1 MRVRRAGKCCVSAG
15 AAGSCLTPAANFKH
29 IKASEGFAKDLN
41 FDERRE
47 KETNVNSRRPIIALA
62 CLGAIVIGVLTFV
75 PYSLTMVREAGRDV
89 AHAVQSTLGREPPPA
104 FEAELRQ
111 PIVPQYD
118 VALWYGA
125 RGEEPER
132 HGVLIQTLDGTRVFA
147 SHNADTTFNPASLAK
162 LTVTLYALKRLGPDY
177 RFTTRVY
184 TDGKPDKSRVLDGNL
199 YLAGNDP
206 SFGDASA
213 NLIAK
218 ELRARGIERVKGKI
232 LAAPGFSFNF
242 NERAEESAEFAARV
256 MRLRQAGTGMQEPQG
271 DPLFALSSNPLREIL
286 LYMNAHSNN
295 FVADRLGA
303 FLGGPQEIVRFLVEE
318 LKLPPEQISLET
330 ASGLYNNRMTPRGV
344 LVVIKAL
351 VEEAARHGLKP
362 EDLLPVVGC
371 DWGTVRRRM
380 EGTGFECSLVGKTGT
395 LTTTDGGMSN
405 LAGIVF
411 TKDSEP
417 ILFAILAQGNR
428 IWEHKQMADQLL
440 AETISGHQPSPLLQT
455 GARRQLLPPD
465 SLIVSSGQSAVS
477 TEPLAQPRSGGR

>member
-1 MRVRRAGKCCVSAG
+1 M
-15 AAGSCLTPAANFKH
+15 
-29 IKASEGFAKDLN
+29 
-41 FDERRE
+41 
-47 KETNVNSRRPIIALA
+47 NSRRPIIALA
-62 CLGAIVIGVLTFV
+62 CIGAIIICVLTFV
-75 PYSLTMVREAGRDV
+75 PYSLTMVKQAGRDV
-89 AHAVQSTLGREPPPA
+89 AAAVQTSLGREQAASPA
-104 FEAELRQ
+104 FEAEMRQ

-118 VALWYGA
+118 VALWYSG

-132 HGVLIQTLDGTRVFA
+132 HGVLIETLDGKRVLA

-162 LTVTLYALKRLGPDY
+162 LTVTLVALKRLGPDY
-177 RFTTRVY
+177 RFQTRVY
-184 TDGKPDKSRVLDGNL
+184 ADGKVDSSKVLDGNL

-213 NLIAK
+213 NAIAK

-256 MRLRQAGTGMQEPQG
+256 MQMKQAGTGMEEPKG
-271 DPLFALSSNPLREIL
+271 DPLFTLSSNPLREIL

-303 FLGGPQEIVRFLVEE
+303 FLGGPQEVVRVLVTE
-318 LKLPPEQISLET
+318 LKLPPEQVSLET
-330 ASGLYNNRMTPRGV
+330 TSGLYNNRMTPRGV
-344 LVVIKAL
+344 VTVIKAL
-351 VEEAARHGLKP
+351 LEEAARHGLKA

-405 LAGIVF
+405 LAGIVY
-411 TKDSEP
+411 TRDGEP

-440 AETISGHQPSPLLQT
+440 SETLNGHEPAPLLTT
-455 GARRQLLPPD
+455 GTHRQLLPPGN
-465 SLIVSSGQSAVS
+465 LQVSGQPSAVS
-477 TEPLAQPRSGGR
+477 RQP

>member
-1 MRVRRAGKCCVSAG
+1 M
-15 AAGSCLTPAANFKH
+15 
-29 IKASEGFAKDLN
+29 
-41 FDERRE
+41 
-47 KETNVNSRRPIIALA
+47 NSRRPIIALIA
-62 CLGAIVIGVLTFV
+62 LGAIIIAVLTFV
-75 PYSLTMVREAGRDV
+75 PYSLTMVRQAGQGV
-89 AHAVQSTLGREPPPA
+89 ANAVQTSLGREPQPA
-104 FEAELRQ
+104 FEAEMRK
-111 PIVPQYD
+111 PSVPQFD

-132 HGVLIQTLDGTRVFA
+132 HGVLIQTLDGGRVFA
-147 SHNADTTFNPASLAK
+147 SHNADTLFNPASLVK
-162 LTVTLYALKRLGPDY
+162 LTTTLIALKKLGPDY
-177 RFTTRVY
+177 RFVTRVFA
-184 TDGKPDKSRVLDGNL
+184 DGKLDASGTLDGDL

-206 SFGDASA
+206 TFGDTSA

-218 ELRARGIERVKGKI
+218 ELRARGINRVRGKI

-242 NERAEESAEFAARV
+242 NERAEDSAEYAARV
-256 MRLRQAGTGMQEPQG
+256 MRLKQAATGMEEARG
-271 DPLFALSSNPLREIL
+271 TELFALHSNPLSEML

-303 FLGGPQEIVRFLVEE
+303 FLGGTQTIVRALVED
-318 LKLPPEQISLET
+318 LKLPPEQVTLET

-351 VEEAARHGLKP
+351 VEEAGRHGLKP
-362 EDLLPVVGC
+362 EDLMPVVGC

-380 EGTGFECSLVGKTGT
+380 EGTGYECSLVGKTGT

-411 TKDSEP
+411 TKDSGL

-440 AETISGHQPSPLLQT
+440 AETINGHTPAPLLDT
-455 GARRQLLPPD
+455 ETRRQLLPPNSLRIEPKSEVSGQKLVKTTSD
-465 SLIVSSGQSAVS
+465 SPSQSSG
-477 TEPLAQPRSGGR
+477 R

>member
-1 MRVRRAGKCCVSAG
+1 M
-15 AAGSCLTPAANFKH
+15 
-29 IKASEGFAKDLN
+29 
-41 FDERRE
+41 
-47 KETNVNSRRPIIALA
+47 NSRRPIIL
-62 CLGAIVIGVLTFV
+62 LGGVGAIIVAVLTFV
-75 PYSLTMVREAGRDV
+75 PYSLTMVKQAGQGV
-89 AHAVQSTLGREPPPA
+89 ASAVKTSLGREQSPA
-104 FEAELRQ
+104 LVLPETSR
-111 PIVPQYD
+111 PVVPLYD
-118 VALWYGA
+118 VALWYAG

-132 HGVLIQTLDGTRVFA
+132 HGVLIQTLDGRRVFA

-162 LTVTLYALKRLGPDY
+162 LTVTLVALKRLGPDY
-177 RFTTRVY
+177 RFSTRVS
-184 TDGKPDKSRVLDGNL
+184 TDGKIDASGVLDGNL

-218 ELRARGIERVKGKI
+218 ELRARGVTRLKGKI

-256 MRLRQAGTGMQEPQG
+256 MQLKQSGTGMEEAKG
-271 DPLFALSSNPLREIL
+271 EPLFVLHSNPLREIL

-303 FLGGPQEIVRFLVEE
+303 FLGGPQAIVRTLVEE
-318 LKLPPEQISLET
+318 LKLPPEQVSLET

-351 VEEAARHGLKP
+351 MEEAQRRGLKT
-362 EDLLPVVGC
+362 EDLLPVAGC

-405 LAGIVF
+405 LAGVVF

-440 AETISGHQPSPLLQT
+440 AETINGHYPAPILDKET
-455 GARRQLLPPD
+455 RRQLLPPN
-465 SLIVSSGQSAVS
+465 SLRVSSEQ
-477 TEPLAQPRSGGR
+477 

>member
-1 MRVRRAGKCCVSAG
+1 M
-15 AAGSCLTPAANFKH
+15 
-29 IKASEGFAKDLN
+29 
-41 FDERRE
+41 
-47 KETNVNSRRPIIALA
+47 NSRRPIIL
-62 CLGAIVIGVLTFV
+62 LSGIGVIVIAVLTFV
-75 PYSLTMVREAGRDV
+75 PYSLTMVKQAGHNV
-89 AHAVQSTLGREPPPA
+89 ASAVQTSLGTEPSAPPS
-104 FEAELRQ
+104 FEAEMRR

-118 VALWYGA
+118 VAQWYGA
-125 RGEEPER
+125 RGEEPEK
-132 HGVLIQTLDGTRVFA
+132 HGVLIQTLSGERVFA

-162 LTVTLYALKRLGPDY
+162 LTVTLVALKRLSPDY
-177 RFTTRVY
+177 RFATRVSA
-184 TDGKPDKSRVLDGNL
+184 DGEVDASGVLDGNL

-218 ELRARGIERVKGKI
+218 ELRARGVKRVKGRI

-242 NERAEESAEFAARV
+242 NERAEESVEYAARV
-256 MRLRQAGTGMQEPQG
+256 MQLKQSGTGMEEARG
-271 DPLFALSSNPLREIL
+271 RELFVLYSNPLREIL

-303 FLGGPQEIVRFLVEE
+303 FLGGPQAIVRTLVEE
-318 LKLPPEQISLET
+318 LKLPPEQVSLET

-344 LVVIKAL
+344 LAVIKAL
-351 VEEAARHGLKP
+351 LEEAGRRGLKA
-362 EDLLPVVGC
+362 EDLMPVAGC

-405 LAGIVF
+405 LAGVVF

-440 AETISGHQPSPLLQT
+440 AETINGHQPAPILSRET
-455 GARRQLLPPD
+455 RRQLLPPN
-465 SLIVSSGQSAVS
+465 SLSINSKQ
-477 TEPLAQPRSGGR
+477 